1 MDAAL
6 LVSCEPVT
14 CDFAAVIGDERRF
27 RFETPPRGE
36 RGFRPIAG
44 ALAGLARGWVTRP
57 KVT

>member
-27 RFETPPRGE
+27 RFETPPRGW
-36 RGFRPIAG
+36 RGVSEVSARSPE
-44 ALAGLARGWVTRP
+44 LSRGWRGVG
-57 KVT
+57 